1 MKRSQERD
9 SSSIVS
15 FQYSTQFRSSRTSL
29 LFVCLL
35 ILLSSTIP
43 ITVAFGVARRS
54 FHRSSSSTPRS
65 HLRTLAP
72 RSFSATTVIRMASAS
87 TDDTTPPQNN
97 PLPALGLPSPVLLGS
112 ASFTRKL
119 ILKEMGIPFA
129 KVVRPIDEKALGD
142 RSQDP
147 PDQLVLTL
155 AKAKMD
161 HLVLEIKE
169 GRCHDDLP
177 SPLESQEWIVLTGD
191 QVVTCDDKI
200 LEKPES
206 IEEARTFVAN
216 YRTHPPSTV
225 GSCVLTHLPSG
236 IQVSGVDTATIYF
249 QSTIPEDL
257 VDQLVALDEPILS
270 CAGGLMIE
278 HPLTKE
284 HLDRIDGT
292 EDSVMGL
299 SKDLVLRLLQELK
312 EKLDASRKE

>member
-1 MKRSQERD
+1 
-9 SSSIVS
+9 
-15 FQYSTQFRSSRTSL
+15 
-29 LFVCLL
+29 
-35 ILLSSTIP
+35 
-43 ITVAFGVARRS
+43 
-54 FHRSSSSTPRS
+54 
-65 HLRTLAP
+65 
-72 RSFSATTVIRMASAS
+72 
-87 TDDTTPPQNN
+87 
-97 PLPALGLPSPVLLGS
+97 
-112 ASFTRKL
+112 
-119 ILKEMGIPFA
+119 MGIPFA

-299 SKDLVLRLLQELK
+299 SKDLVLRLLKELK
-312 EKLDASRKE
+312 EKLDASRNQ